1 MARRGDSTQKSV
13 KVLVGAMIGALIVYF
28 VGDAF
33 IYEEGTN
40 GTGFEDGSATAEI
53 IQIGPLILVALGLYG
68 AFQYM

>member
-1 MARRGDSTQKSV
+1 MARGANTEQSV
-13 KVLVGAMIGALIVYF
+13 KVLVSAMIGALIVYF

-53 IQIGPLILVALGLYG
+53 IQIGPLILVALGLYA
-68 AFQYM
+68 AFAKM